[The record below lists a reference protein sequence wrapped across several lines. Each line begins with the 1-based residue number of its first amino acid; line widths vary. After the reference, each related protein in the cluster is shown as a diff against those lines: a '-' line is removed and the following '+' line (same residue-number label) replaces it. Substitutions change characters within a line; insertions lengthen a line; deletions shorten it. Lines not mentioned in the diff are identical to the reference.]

1 LAADAEGVAETWLVS
16 VTAST
21 EGDGALMTLNGPEVG
36 VVEVG
41 VFGGGE
47 DEVGVDEV
55 DEVVFVEESELELVE
70 LVLDVVDELDEV
82 EEVEV
87 VEGGGEL
94 ETDGVETDETVEGV
108 GVGVPL
114 DKGVVEELLAGGSL
128 GTTAPPF

>member
-1 LAADAEGVAETWLVS
+1 
-16 VTAST
+16 
-21 EGDGALMTLNGPEVG
+21 MTLNGPEVG